1 MTPEELQAYL
11 RDHPAPLVYGAF
23 ILAGSLISFFV
34 LGNLLRRQ
42 RRLDTGKIG
51 SWPIRPLD
59 FGLFL
64 VSLLLW
70 FLLSGTFV
78 SGLYQ
83 QFGDTSTPPGAL
95 TTVLGGFLLQGGML
109 YLFLRFRFHY
119 RQPGE
124 GPLSPQLFSF
134 PAALFTGLACCLA
147 SLPVV
152 YAVGALWNLLLEFLR
167 SRGFPIELP
176 MQEAV
181 LLFQEASHPIVLVG
195 LLILAVGVAP
205 VVEELV
211 FRAGIYRFLKGRS
224 SRPFALLISGALFGV
239 IHGNLQSLPGLVAV
253 GVCLGLAYEIS
264 GNLRVPIFFHAFF
277 NLNSILWIQLLPEAL
292 P

>member
-11 RDHPAPLVYGAF
+11 RDHPAPLFYGAF
-23 ILAGSLISFFV
+23 LFFGSLVSLFLLANF
-34 LGNLLRRQ
+34 LRRR
-42 RRLDTGKIG
+42 RRLDAPAVGN
-51 SWPIRPLD
+51 WPIGGLD

-64 VSLLLW
+64 VALLLW
-70 FLLSGTFV
+70 FILSGAVIST
-78 SGLYQ
+78 LYR
-83 QFGDTSTPPGAL
+83 QFGDTETPPGAL

-119 RQPGE
+119 RKPEE
-124 GPLSPQLFSF
+124 GPLSPQLFSL
-134 PAALFTGLACCLA
+134 PAAMLAGLACCLA

-152 YAVGALWNLLLEFLR
+152 YAVGAGWNLFLEFLR
-167 SRGFPIELP
+167 SRGFPVELP

-181 LLFQEASHPIVLVG
+181 LLFQEASHPLVLAG
-195 LLILAVGVAP
+195 LLVLAVVVAP

-211 FRAGIYRFLKGRS
+211 FRAGVYRFLKGRT
-224 SRPFALLISGALFGV
+224 SRVLALLISGLLFGI

-277 NLNSILWIQLLPEAL
+277 NLNSILWIQLLPDAL
-292 P
+292 S